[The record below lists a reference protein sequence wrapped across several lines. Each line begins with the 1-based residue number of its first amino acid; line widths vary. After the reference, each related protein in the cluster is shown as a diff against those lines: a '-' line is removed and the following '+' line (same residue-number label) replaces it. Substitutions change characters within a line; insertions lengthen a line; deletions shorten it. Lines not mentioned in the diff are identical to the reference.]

1 MSLNQ
6 AAVQDGLLA
15 LGQISR
21 REEATTDEAELAV
34 LAQQKNVLIATIGS
48 LALADLLA
56 AAQAVNGLIEAI
68 EACIAAARKGPFH
81 GGYLED
87 LGKALNGLQAT
98 LGQMHGQEALP
109 AAPVTGAPPLS
120 IAAAKPLQPAA
131 LPGAPSKK
139 TDFAS
144 LKAEYAAFFEACEPA
159 SAKAAN
165 IEHYVRNLERGRPTY
180 EKVSAATG
188 VPWFFVG
195 ITHGMEGGFDFTTHL
210 HNGDSLEARTVHV
223 PAGRPPVGAPPFA
236 WHDSAIDAL
245 RFKHLDE
252 EHDWSLPRILF
263 RFESF
268 NGMGYRSRGVPSPY
282 LWSHSNLYVKGKFRS
297 DGQFDPALVSKQ
309 TGAAVQL
316 KELVRRGI
324 VAL

>member
-6 AAVQDGLLA
+6 AAVQDGILA
-15 LGQISR
+15 LGQISQ

-34 LAQQKNVLIATIGS
+34 LAHQKNVLIAAIGS

-56 AAQAVNGLIEAI
+56 AAQSVSSLIAAI

-109 AAPVTGAPPLS
+109 AAPEVDKPALS
-120 IAAAKPLQPAA
+120 AAATKPMLPAS

-144 LKAEYAAFFEACEPA
+144 LKAEYLAFFEACVP
-159 SAKAAN
+159 SPDKKQN
-165 IEHYVRNLERGRPTY
+165 IEHYMTNLDRGRATY

-188 VPWFFVG
+188 VPWFFIG
-195 ITHGMEGGFDFTTHL
+195 ITHGMEGGFNFTTHL
-210 HNGDSLEARTVHV
+210 HNGDPLGARTVHV
-223 PAGRPPVGAPPFA
+223 PRGRPPFGSPPFA

-245 RFKHLDE
+245 RFQQLDQ
-252 EHDWSLPRILF
+252 EHDWSLARILF
-263 RFESF
+263 RFERF
-268 NGMGYRSRGVPSPY
+268 NGMGYRSLGVPSPY
-282 LWSHSNLYVKGKFRS
+282 LWSHSNLYTKGKFKA
-297 DGQFDPALVSKQ
+297 DGQFDPDLVSKQ

-324 VAL
+324 VSV